1 MKIVIDRAIPLL
13 DGVLEPYADVVYCEG
28 AKINAEVV
36 RDAAAIVTRTR
47 TKCNRELLEGSCVE
61 AICSATIG
69 YDHIDMEYCAEQ
81 SIATRTAVG
90 CNSRAVLQWFA
101 AAVSYLSQEK
111 GWEPCDKTVG
121 VVGVG
126 SVGSLIVEYCRSW
139 GFNVICCDPP
149 RGEREE
155 GFESTPLEELLS
167 KSDIITIHTPLDS
180 STRHMLNAQTLELT
194 RPDAV
199 ILNSSRGATI
209 DGDALLNSSRD
220 YILDVW
226 EHEPDISRELLQSAL
241 LATPHIAGYS
251 VQGKA
256 AATTMSVNN
265 LAKIFDLPL
274 KGWQA
279 AAPRSTPRPISW
291 DEMRGSVAQYFDIK
305 ALSDKL
311 KISPES
317 FESMRNGY
325 DYRNEYF

>member
-47 TKCNRELLEGSCVE
+47 TICNRELLEGSCVE

-69 YDHIDMEYCAEQ
+69 YDHIDMEYCAQQ
-81 SIATRTAVG
+81 SVAIRTAAG

-149 RGEREE
+149 RAKREE
-155 GFESTPLEELLS
+155 SFESTPLEELLS

-180 STRHMLNAQTLELT
+180 STRHMLNAQSLELT

-199 ILNSSRGATI
+199 ILNSSRGATV
-209 DGDALLNSSRD
+209 DSVALLNSARG

-226 EHEPDISRELLQSAL
+226 EREPNISRELLSSAL

-256 AATTMSVNN
+256 VATTMSVNN
-265 LAKIFDLPL
+265 LAQIFDLPL
-274 KGWQA
+274 KEWQA
-279 AAPRSTPRPISW
+279 AAPCSTPRQISW

-305 ALSDKL
+305 ELSERLKL
-311 KISPES
+311 SPES